1 MRKKASEGLSGGGG
15 GLPHQQAIQ
24 ESFGRHDVSSVKA
37 HVGGKAGESAQAI
50 GAQAYASGDSVAFQD
65 GPDLHTAAHE
75 AAHVVQQRSGVQLK
89 DGVGEAG
96 DRYEKNADAVAD
108 AVVQRK
114 SAEPLL
120 DSMTGAGGSSGV
132 QLRELPK
139 KQVSAKAM
147 TRLGYARGAIAHTK
161 KVLKHGAGNQ
171 KEALEA
177 TKFNSYFRMAAMR
190 DPDCWDIDPGV
201 ISLARKYPE
210 ALVAAKAD
218 LAQGGNCGEHA
229 MVAFDHLRMTASS
242 EEVNRVSVNGLDH
255 AFVLIG
261 SIKEDEDGD
270 IGACDPWPTKPTA
283 CIWDDH
289 FAHAAKSEIKIAN
302 TVSGDDADVKAAI
315 ASGLS
320 LSAKGMAYVKH
331 AYDVEKTREAI
342 EDGTAHEDPSEE
354 HPDGRKPWIW
364 DHADAASDKYDY
376 QGPEPEPESR
386 PELPVGRAAET
397 VGPAAEPDSASAEQD
412 SGFQAFIDWV
422 RSFT

>member
-1 MRKKASEGLSGGGG
+1 MRKTAAEGVHGGGSS
-15 GLPHQQAIQ
+15 LPHQQSIQ

-37 HVGGKAGESAQAI
+37 HVGGKAGAAAEAI
-50 GAQAYASGDSVAFQD
+50 GAQAYASGDSVAFQSS
-65 GPDLHTAAHE
+65 PDLHTAAHE

-89 DGVGEAG
+89 GGVGEAG

-120 DSMTGAGGSSGV
+120 DSFAGASGGSGV

-147 TRLGYARGAIAHTK
+147 TRLGHARSAIAHTK

-190 DPDCWDIDPGV
+190 DPDCWHIDPGV

-261 SIKEDEDGD
+261 SIKDDEDGD
-270 IGACDPWPTKPTA
+270 LGACDPWPTKPTA
-283 CIWDDH
+283 CMWDDH

-331 AYDVEKTREAI
+331 AYDVEKTKEAI
-342 EDGTAHEDPSEE
+342 EEGTAREEPSEE
-354 HPDGRKPWIW
+354 HPEGRKPWIW
-364 DHADAASDKYDY
+364 DHSDAASDKYDY
-376 QGPEPEPESR
+376 VGPEPESR
-386 PELPVGRAAET
+386 PEQPEAA
-397 VGPAAEPDSASAEQD
+397 AAAPESAPAEQD
-412 SGFQAFIDWV
+412 AGFRDFIDWI
-422 RSFT
+422 RSFI